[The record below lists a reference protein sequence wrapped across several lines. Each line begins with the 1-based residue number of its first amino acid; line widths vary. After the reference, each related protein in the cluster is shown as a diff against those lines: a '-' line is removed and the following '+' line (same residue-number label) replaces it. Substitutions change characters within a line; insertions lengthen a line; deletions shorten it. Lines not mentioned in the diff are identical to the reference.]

1 MVLGL
6 GAAVLAAVCYGI
18 ASVVQAVG
26 VRRAMDLPAAVPL
39 LTRLLAGRWYGAGLA
54 LDALGFVA
62 SLAALRRLPLFLV
75 QTTVA
80 ASVGVTALLAA
91 GFLGARL
98 TRAQVVALVALAIG
112 LVALG
117 TSAPAGSSHGLP
129 DSGGWLLLGGLAP
142 LVLVTFAAARRRAR
156 WCFPVLAVAA
166 GLGFAGVAI
175 SARALVVP
183 HPLWRVLAGPP
194 LWSIAGYGVQ
204 STFGYASA
212 LAKGSVT
219 TATALALV
227 VETVVPGAVGLAFLG
242 DRFRSGFGLVA
253 LAGFVL
259 ALGGC
264 LRLAGSAQ
272 PV

>member
-6 GAAVLAAVCYGI
+6 GAAVLAAVCYGV

-26 VRRAMDLPAAVPL
+26 VRRAMGVPAAASV
-39 LTRLLAGRWYGAGLA
+39 LTRLLAGRWYVVGLA
-54 LDALGFVA
+54 LDGLGFLA
-62 SLAALRRLPLFLV
+62 SLAALRTLPLFLV

-91 GFLGARL
+91 AFLGVRL

-117 TSAPAGSSHGLP
+117 TSAPAGASRGLP
-129 DSGGWLLLGGLAP
+129 VSGELFLLGGLPP
-142 LVLVTFAAARRRAR
+142 LVLVTFAAARRRAG

-175 SARALVVP
+175 SARVLVLP
-183 HPLWRVLAGPP
+183 RPLWRVLAEPP
-194 LWSIAGYGVQ
+194 LWSLAGYGVQ
-204 STFGYASA
+204 STVGYASA

-219 TATALALV
+219 AATALALA
-227 VETVVPGAVGLAFLG
+227 VETTVPGAVGLAVLG

-253 LAGFVL
+253 LAGFLL

-264 LRLAGSAQ
+264 LRLAGAAQ